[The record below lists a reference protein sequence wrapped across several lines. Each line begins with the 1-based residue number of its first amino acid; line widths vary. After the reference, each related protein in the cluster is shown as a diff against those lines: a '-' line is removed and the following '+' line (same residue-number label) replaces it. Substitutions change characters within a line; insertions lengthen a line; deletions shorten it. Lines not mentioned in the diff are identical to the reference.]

1 MNNDFNKNNETNQ
14 KLDFNIIAEETLSQN
29 YTISELMDIVD
40 KTRIDQL
47 EILSDSSIETKD
59 KVNLIYYT
67 YKDELLFNKEVREKF
82 IEKLSFENAKAIVD
96 SITTNGKNIIDEG
109 KYYSF
114 LIAFSQKR
122 LTDFLKVFGLSNHKQ
137 AIEEE
142 TIIQGIE
149 TVTPEFP
156 LYNYQQKIANQ
167 VNQLIET
174 AHEKSCMIHL
184 PTGAGKT
191 RTAMNIVCDFL
202 RQKKS
207 VVIWLTNRTELSA
220 QALNTFKEAWSK
232 LGNRPIKTYS
242 FFGDSYLNTL
252 DGITEGLV
260 VASVGKVYRQIINNE
275 RVFSGF
281 AEKADLIVFDE
292 AHQITAPTYKTT
304 VEFLMN
310 NFKKDNT
317 FLIGLSATPG
327 RKLKIEEISEED
339 IELSSFFDKNKV
351 TMKVSGYSSP
361 ITYLTDNNYLAVP
374 IYKLINYEGSKI
386 IEVEGCFSSGKN
398 TEEVKELLAKDKQR
412 NKQILEVIKKEFE
425 LGKSIIVFATNLA
438 HASQLQ
444 SLLAIDKIKSFKV
457 DGGDS
462 KENRDFRV
470 HQFKKGNVKILI
482 NYDVLTAGFD
492 APITSVAIIARP
504 TDSLVAYSQM
514 AGRAMRGKKSGGN
527 DTCNIYTVRDD
538 IPAYTNVI
546 KQFEHWDE
554 VWTEV

>member
-1 MNNDFNKNNETNQ
+1 MNNEFNKNNETNQ
-14 KLDFNIIAEETLSQN
+14 KLNFHIIAEETLSQN

-40 KTRIDQL
+40 STRTDQL
-47 EILSDSSIETKD
+47 DILADSSIETKD
-59 KVNLIYYT
+59 KVNLIYYS
-67 YKDELLFNKEVREKF
+67 YRDKLLFNEEVRKKF
-82 IEKLSFENAKAIVD
+82 IEKLSFENAKIIVE
-96 SITTNGKNIIDEG
+96 SITKNERNPIKED
-109 KYYSF
+109 KYYNF

-122 LTDFLKVFGLSNHKQ
+122 LTEFLHVFGFNNYKQ
-137 AIEEE
+137 EIEEE
-142 TIIQGIE
+142 TVIQGIE

-156 LYNYQQKIANQ
+156 LYDYQQKIANQ
-167 VNQLIET
+167 VNQLIKT
-174 AHEKSCMIHL
+174 AHDKSCMIHL

-220 QALNTFKEAWSK
+220 QALNTFKEAWNK

-242 FFGDSYLNTL
+242 FFGDSYLSTL

-260 VASVGKVYRQIINNE
+260 VASVGKVHRQIINNE
-275 RVFSGF
+275 RIFSSF
-281 AEKADLIVFDE
+281 AEKADLIIFDE

-304 VEFLMN
+304 VRFLMN
-310 NFKKDNT
+310 NFKKENT

-327 RKLKIEEISEED
+327 RKLKTEEVSEED
-339 IELSSFFDKNKV
+339 IELSNFFDKNKI

-361 ITYLTDNNYLAVP
+361 ITYLTDNNYLAAPV
-374 IYKLINYEGSKI
+374 YKLINYEGSKI
-386 IEVEGCFSSGKN
+386 VEVKGFFSSGKN
-398 TEEVKELLAKDKQR
+398 TEEVKELLVKNKQR
-412 NKQILEVIKKEFE
+412 NKQILEVIKKEFG

-546 KQFEHWDE
+546 EQFEHWDE
-554 VWTEV
+554 LWTEV